1 MVLRIPMSNRIDSL
15 YGYVKETLRLTF
27 KYYFANS
34 LSERS
39 SHSSYQSKKLSL
51 SVISKQGSG

>member
-1 MVLRIPMSNRIDSL
+1 MSNRIDSL